1 MWSLG
6 QNQIVPA
13 SANAFRK
20 ILVLHTVCRY
30 NRENELWAKESDFG
44 KESKME
50 LNKRNMK
57 KIMILIVFAIA
68 FYMLVKNLYLVPN
81 FFGALLNIVGPV
93 LAGFAV
99 AFVVNVL
106 MIQVENRL
114 FAPLNRRFQKRW
126 PKMRRGFSI
135 LVTFIIILGIITLL
149 LFFVIPELA
158 RTITNLT
165 NSIPTVVD
173 HLQQML
179 SAFSKQHPKLME
191 YVDQLKINWPNISDM
206 LSKYGQ
212 QMASGLVS
220 STVGIVTNLFHGAI
234 SLVLT
239 IVIAIN
245 TLAQK
250 EKLVAQM
257 KKVLYAYLP
266 RKQASWIHHVC
277 HLTNRAFYN
286 CVTGTLTEACILG
299 TLCFI
304 GMSIFRFP
312 YAILISVLV
321 AFNALIPIIGAF
333 LSTVIGAL
341 LVSIVS
347 PIEGLWFIVYF
358 CVLQQLEGNLIYPRV
373 VGSRVGLPVLWMLIA
388 IAIGGNAF
396 GILGMLINIP
406 ICSVLYALLREDVQR
421 RAKPQT
427 WNIPDEAGPQEKT
440 DKQPE

>member
-1 MWSLG
+1 
-6 QNQIVPA
+6 
-13 SANAFRK
+13 
-20 ILVLHTVCRY
+20 
-30 NRENELWAKESDFG
+30 
-44 KESKME
+44 ME

-57 KIMILIVFAIA
+57 KIIILIVFAIA
-68 FYMLVKNLYLVPN
+68 FYMLVKNLYLIPN
-81 FFGALLNIVGPV
+81 FLGMVMGIVGPV

-114 FAPLNRRFQKRW
+114 FAPLNRRLKKRW

-135 LVTFIIILGIITLL
+135 LVTFIIILGLITLL
-149 LFFVIPELA
+149 LFFVIPELV

-165 NSIPTVVD
+165 NSIPTFIAN
-173 HLQQML
+173 LQNGI
-179 SAFSKQHPKLME
+179 SAFSSQHPKLME
-191 YVDQLKINWPNISDM
+191 YADALKINWPNISEM
-206 LSKYGQ
+206 LARYGQ
-212 QMASGLVS
+212 QIASGLVS
-220 STVGIVTNLFHGAI
+220 STVAATTNLFHGAI

-239 IVIAIN
+239 LVIAIN

-266 RKQASWIHHVC
+266 QKQADSIHHVF

-286 CVTGTLTEACILG
+286 CITGTLTEACILG

-304 GMSIFRFP
+304 GMTIFRFP
-312 YAILISVLV
+312 YAILISILV

-341 LVSIVS
+341 LVSIVN

-388 IAIGGNAF
+388 ITVGGNAF
-396 GILGMLINIP
+396 GVLGMIINIP
-406 ICSVLYALLREDVQR
+406 ICSVLYALLREDVHNR
-421 RAKPQT
+421 VKPGT
-427 WNIPDEAGPQEKT
+427 WNIPDEAGSQNKT
-440 DKQPE
+440 EPRDKQPE

>member
-1 MWSLG
+1 
-6 QNQIVPA
+6 
-13 SANAFRK
+13 
-20 ILVLHTVCRY
+20 
-30 NRENELWAKESDFG
+30 
-44 KESKME
+44 ME

-57 KIMILIVFAIA
+57 KIILLIVFAIV

-81 FFGALLNIVGPV
+81 FFESLLDIVGPV

-114 FAPLNRRFQKRW
+114 FAPLNRRFTKRW

-135 LVTFIIILGIITLL
+135 LVTFIIILGLITLL
-149 LFFVIPELA
+149 LFFVIPELV

-165 NSIPTVVD
+165 NSIPNVVSN
-173 HLQQML
+173 LQQMI
-179 SAFSKQHPKLME
+179 SSFSEQHPKLME
-191 YVDQLKINWPNISDM
+191 YVDSLKINWPNISEM

-212 QMASGLVS
+212 QTASGLVS
-220 STVGIVTNLFHGAI
+220 STVNAITNLFHGAI

-239 IVIAIN
+239 LVIAIN

-266 RKQASWIHHVC
+266 KKQASWIHHVF

-312 YAILISVLV
+312 YAILISILV

-388 IAIGGNAF
+388 ITIGGNAF
-396 GILGMLINIP
+396 GILGMIINIP

-421 RAKPQT
+421 RAKPET
-427 WNIPDEAGPQEKT
+427 WNIPEAAAPPQDKT
-440 DKQPE
+440 DMHSE